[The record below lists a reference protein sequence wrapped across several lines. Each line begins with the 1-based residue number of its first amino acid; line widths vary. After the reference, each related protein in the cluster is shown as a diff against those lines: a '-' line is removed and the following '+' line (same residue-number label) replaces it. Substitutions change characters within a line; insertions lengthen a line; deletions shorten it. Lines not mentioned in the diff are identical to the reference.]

1 MGPDE
6 ALMYLV
12 LYLTGMAQRK
22 RAGLITPRSLVRS
35 QFPVFTICRL
45 SETDGHSSSDPKQE
59 PHSRGSAGAAR
70 GAHNLEV
77 VRSKR
82 TPGIC
87 TFADLSESAPLSL
100 QQPLTALAHRKSARL
115 ITVR

>member
-1 MGPDE
+1 
-6 ALMYLV
+6 
-12 LYLTGMAQRK
+12 MAQRK

-87 TFADLSESAPLSL
+87 TFADLSEHATLST